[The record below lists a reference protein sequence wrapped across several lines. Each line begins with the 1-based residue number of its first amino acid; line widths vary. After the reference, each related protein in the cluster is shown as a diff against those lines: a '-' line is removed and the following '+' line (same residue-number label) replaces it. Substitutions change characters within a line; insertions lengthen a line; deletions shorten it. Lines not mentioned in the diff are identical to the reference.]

1 MSSDW
6 LKISH
11 HRHSGRFRSH
21 DYTSY
26 VPLALLLL
34 IVGVALTF
42 GTAAASSGPGAGS
55 IGLTGGMPGPAPTVA
70 ATITSPTN
78 GQHIT
83 SSPVEVKGTCP
94 KDTLVEIFKNNIFA
108 GSTTCSASG
117 NNSSSGTYSV
127 SVDLLLGQ
135 NQLVARVYNAL
146 NEPGPD
152 SNIVTVY
159 YDVLP
164 PQGSAI
170 TPLNFAGTQLILNTN
185 AVYRGAFPNQNLSV
199 PLEVIGGTQPYA
211 VNVQW
216 GDTTNKVVPRN
227 NNLTFYVDHAY
238 KAPGNYQIT
247 FQASDSQNR
256 VAFLTVAAIVNGQTG
271 AASGTTNT
279 PKSINKLLV
288 LWPLYASTV
297 AMLVAFWLGERREK
311 HIIGRIATK
320 PHIQM

>member
-11 HRHSGRFRSH
+11 HRQSGRFRSH

-26 VPLALLLL
+26 TPLALLLL
-34 IVGVALTF
+34 IVGVALAF
-42 GTAAASSGPGAGS
+42 GTASASSGPGSGS
-55 IGLTGGMPGPAPTVA
+55 IGLTGEMPGPAPTVA
-70 ATITSPTN
+70 ATITYPTN
-78 GQHIT
+78 GQRIS

-108 GSTTCSASG
+108 GSTACGSD
-117 NNSSSGTYSV
+117 GTYSV

-164 PQGSAI
+164 PQGSLI

-185 AVYRGAFPNQNLSV
+185 AVYRGSFPNQNLSV
-199 PLEVIGGTQPYA
+199 PLEIIGGTQPYA

-271 AASGTTNT
+271 ATTGATNT

-297 AMLVAFWLGERREK
+297 AMLIAFWLGERREK
-311 HIIGRIATK
+311 HILGHIATK
-320 PHIQM
+320 PHRQV